1 MDKIEVRTRKGAM
14 FFILSIF
21 LILSS
26 GCETVKGAFQ
36 GAKKDWQ
43 SVKEADARM
52 RKSLW

>member
-1 MDKIEVRTRKGAM
+1 MDKIRARFTKGVI

-36 GAKKDWQ
+36 GAKKDFQ
-43 SVKEADARM
+43 SVKEADDWM
-52 RKSLW
+52 RKNLW